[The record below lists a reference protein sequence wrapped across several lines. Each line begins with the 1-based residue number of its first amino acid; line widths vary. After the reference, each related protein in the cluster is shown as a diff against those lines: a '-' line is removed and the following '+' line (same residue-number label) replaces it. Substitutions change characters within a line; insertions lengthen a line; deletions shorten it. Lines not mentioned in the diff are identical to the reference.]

1 MPRGQRKRVSK
12 RVPLAAYLPED
23 LMNELKERAE
33 TEDRSVSRQVILYV
47 KEGLRRGKA
56 QADR

>member
-1 MPRGQRKRVSK
+1 
-12 RVPLAAYLPED
+12 
-23 LMNELKERAE
+23 MNELKERAE